1 MCLNLDVAMDG
12 NATPNLEQFSLRDP
26 DVIAEPWAFYR
37 ALHEAGSVWQDA
49 GTGVWLVAGWRLIQ
63 EILRDNERFSAV
75 VDRPTLRPGGVPEA
89 VRAIQ
94 STGVPSTA
102 TLVGA
107 DPPVHDRLR
116 PLVNNVF
123 SAERV
128 ERLAPFI
135 GCVIDKLID
144 GFVADGR
151 CEFVK
156 VFAAPLPLM
165 VIADQLGVDGGQI
178 WKVKE
183 WSDAIIEI
191 LGLMGT
197 DESLVSCALKQK
209 EAGEFLLEQVRLR
222 RREPVDSILSALAN
236 TRDEGGAY
244 LTDPEVV
251 SILTQLMV
259 AGNETTTNTLS
270 AGILYLARDR
280 ALQDRVR
287 AASPKEMR
295 IFVEEILRAESPV
308 QGHYRRAK
316 TDVVVGGVVIP
327 AGAVIQLR
335 YGAANR
341 DESVF
346 PGADRI
352 DLARKN
358 APQHLAFGGGIHFC
372 VGAMLAR
379 KELAMAF
386 RSLLDRLSDITLDVK
401 ETSLERVPSSQHRG
415 LLALPIQFKV
425 RS

>member
-1 MCLNLDVAMDG
+1 MDG
-12 NATPNLEQFSLRDP
+12 NATRNLAQFSLRDP
-26 DVIAEPWAFYR
+26 SVIAEPWAFYR
-37 ALHEAGSVWQDA
+37 ALHAAGSVWQDP

-63 EILRDNERFSAV
+63 DILRDNERFSAV

-89 VRAIQ
+89 VREIQ
-94 STGVPSTA
+94 STGVPSTP

-135 GCVIDKLID
+135 GGVIDELIN
-144 GFVADGR
+144 GFIADGR
-151 CEFVK
+151 CELVK
-156 VFAAPLPLM
+156 AFSAPLPLI
-165 VIADQLGVDGGQI
+165 VIADQLGVDRGQI

-209 EAGEFLLEQVRLR
+209 EASDFLLEQVRLR

-236 TRDEGGAY
+236 TRDQSGAH
-244 LTDPEVV
+244 LTDSEVV

-270 AGILYLARDR
+270 AGILYLARDP

-316 TDVVVGGVVIP
+316 VDVVVGGVDIP
-327 AGAVIQLR
+327 AGSVIHLR

-341 DESVF
+341 DETVF

-352 DLARKN
+352 DLARTN

-379 KELAMAF
+379 KELTMAF
-386 RSLLDRLSDITLDVK
+386 RALLDRLSNLALDVD
-401 ETSLERVPSSQHRG
+401 EAALERVPSSQHRG
-415 LLALPIQFKV
+415 LVALPIRFTA